1 MRRFVLLPLALCL
14 ACSLHASVSKS
25 TTTNSLPLKTGEHQ
39 FRAMVQEKYQK
50 ATRDKAPLTASPADG
65 KSFVNEFMGAPEDG
79 QNEDKTVNNGE
90 NTAQLPQ

>member
-1 MRRFVLLPLALCL
+1 
-14 ACSLHASVSKS
+14 
-25 TTTNSLPLKTGEHQ
+25 
-39 FRAMVQEKYQK
+39 MVQEKYQK